1 MLDPPTHLDQ
11 CLDLFCRPKVDVKL
25 MCVVFGMKLVL
36 PESFVG

>member
-11 CLDLFCRPKVDVKL
+11 CLDILYCPKVDVKL
-25 MCVVFGMKLVL
+25 MCVVFKMKR